1 MNMPAR
7 NSGVVNQGSG
17 TINFNGV
24 AIGDGA
30 SVTLVPHSRTAGA
43 IGPERCSIALLTV
56 LPVETFAVR
65 RSLQILPGYRKFI
78 GPQGAPYCEA
88 EVIADG
94 EHHRIVATQ
103 TADQGQRS
111 ATIAFGNLVKY
122 YSPALVVLVGIAG
135 GIHRDVVVGDVVVA
149 HDVVY
154 YDARKE
160 TPTGTVRRGQELSAP
175 VVVRHAAND
184 FFADHGKPC
193 GLTDDG
199 ATGGGGRFHVWPGL
213 IGSGEAVVGDAES
226 GIRSYLAKYNDKL
239 LAVETEAA
247 GVAQALYEMAGMP
260 EAPLGWLTVRGIS
273 DVADQAKDDSRQ
285 ELASRRAAAVVELLL
300 PYLLSRVQI

>member
-1 MNMPAR
+1 MPAR
-7 NSGVVNQGSG
+7 NSGVINQGNG
-17 TINFNGV
+17 TINFSGV

-30 SVTLVPHSRTAGA
+30 SVTPVLHGRTVEA
-43 IGPERCSIALLTV
+43 ISPERCSIALLTV

-65 RSLQILPGYRKFI
+65 RSMQVLPGYRKFI

-94 EHHRIVATQ
+94 KRHRVMATQ

-111 ATIAFGNLVKY
+111 AVIAFGNLVKY

-135 GIHRDVVVGDVVVA
+135 GIHRDVRVGDVVVA
-149 HDVVY
+149 HEVVY

-160 TPTGTVRRGQELSAP
+160 TAAGTVRRGQELSAP
-175 VVVRHAAND
+175 VLVRHAAND

-193 GLTDDG
+193 ELTDDG
-199 ATGGGGRFHVWPGL
+199 ASAVGGRFRVWAGP
-213 IGSGEAVVGDAES
+213 IGSGEAVLGDAES
-226 GIRSYLAKYNDKL
+226 GIRAYLAQYNDKL

-247 GVAQALYEMAGMP
+247 GVAQALYEMAGAP

-273 DVADQAKDDSRQ
+273 DAADQAKDDSQQ
-285 ELASRRAAAVVELLL
+285 ELASRRAAAVVELLF